1 MSKLDLK
8 KATIN
13 QLVKE
18 LASYGITIYQKMIL
32 IQYANSYNIK
42 QVENT
47 LIHQYD
53 SQIRQADEKTQ
64 TYLKKCLFDLL
75 DKIIKE
81 AYPDQELIDPYYLK
95 ETMSQDLTLEQSFNL
110 VDSLIRLNQLHHAD
124 SYVSYFD
131 EHIGEKLIDALD
143 MSYKGL
149 STEIIKK
156 QIHSLQ
162 TLIEEYSKD
171 QEINVEI
178 EKMILERI
186 AYIGNEDD
194 ITMGISRVKQKYYI
208 SPYAI
213 YTPVLI
219 GLVARNDH
227 KLVDV
232 YYNKA
237 KQYMISTK
245 EDDMYSDLLDKI
257 YEEYKK

>member
-1 MSKLDLK
+1 
-8 KATIN
+8 
-13 QLVKE
+13 
-18 LASYGITIYQKMIL
+18 
-32 IQYANSYNIK
+32 
-42 QVENT
+42 
-47 LIHQYD
+47 
-53 SQIRQADEKTQ
+53 
-64 TYLKKCLFDLL
+64 
-75 DKIIKE
+75 
-81 AYPDQELIDPYYLK
+81 
-95 ETMSQDLTLEQSFNL
+95 
-110 VDSLIRLNQLHHAD
+110 
-124 SYVSYFD
+124 
-131 EHIGEKLIDALD
+131 

-149 STEIIKK
+149 STEIIQK

-219 GLVARNDH
+219 GLVARNDQ